1 MRRERRPWLLRLA
14 HDREAG
20 FADQETLRARG
31 QESRHHLGGIGL
43 GHPRALDARRPED
56 RIHARA
62 FGRRRAGAEP
72 AHRQRRRNRPVFAAD
87 LPGHASEASAL
98 DRRLRRAGAAAF
110 DRLLDCPRE
119 DHHRAAS
126 GGAEGAQRAL
136 RRRGVSARAAE
147 SRRRGQA
154 DRRDRRD
161 RRADRR
167 RRARRQHRQALD
179 QRRIPQ
185 GVDGPRARD
194 GAPHR
199 HEGPRAGRAI
209 VREQLQAGTHRVVKV
224 LAARLAL
231 LALVLAA
238 WQLLPSR
245 GLVNPLLL
253 PPLGDV
259 LQMLGELVQRAQVRE
274 ALAVSAAEVLVAF
287 LIAVPLG
294 AALGVLIAENDYL
307 GQVFKPALFVIFA
320 IPKSIFL
327 PLFILVLGVSFQQKV
342 AYAAFTTTFVV
353 LMSAAAAV
361 ESVKR
366 DYLLVARSYG
376 ATQLQLVTRVYVP
389 SMLPLLLET
398 LRISMIFNFTG
409 VLIAEMYASRTGIGH
424 LIASWGENF
433 QMKQLFAGVILLAAA
448 AILFNETLRWMEH
461 RVSTWRA

>member
-1 MRRERRPWLLRLA
+1 M
-14 HDREAG
+14 
-20 FADQETLRARG
+20 
-31 QESRHHLGGIGL
+31 
-43 GHPRALDARRPED
+43 
-56 RIHARA
+56 
-62 FGRRRAGAEP
+62 
-72 AHRQRRRNRPVFAAD
+72 
-87 LPGHASEASAL
+87 
-98 DRRLRRAGAAAF
+98 
-110 DRLLDCPRE
+110 
-119 DHHRAAS
+119 
-126 GGAEGAQRAL
+126 
-136 RRRGVSARAAE
+136 
-147 SRRRGQA
+147 
-154 DRRDRRD
+154 
-161 RRADRR
+161 
-167 RRARRQHRQALD
+167 
-179 QRRIPQ
+179 
-185 GVDGPRARD
+185 
-194 GAPHR
+194 
-199 HEGPRAGRAI
+199 
-209 VREQLQAGTHRVVKV
+209 KV

-274 ALAVSAAEVLVAF
+274 ALAVSAAEVLLAF

-294 AALGVLIAENDYL
+294 ALLGVLIAEHDYL
-307 GQVFKPALFVIFA
+307 GEVFKPALFVVFA

-361 ESVKR
+361 ESVKQ